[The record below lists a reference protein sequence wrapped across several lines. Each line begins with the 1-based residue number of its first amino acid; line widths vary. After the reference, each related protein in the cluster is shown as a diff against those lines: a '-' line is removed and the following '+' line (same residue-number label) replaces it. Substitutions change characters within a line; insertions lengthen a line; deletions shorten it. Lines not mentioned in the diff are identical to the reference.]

1 MALINE
7 AEFNVVSSI
16 IYSLSSGKQDLIYF
30 ARDSNSSDT
39 LSEVLVLPESKAKP
53 ASKTKPALTKKIACI
68 TADDALEN
76 LRKRWK
82 RKKVR
87 KRRKQL
93 ESREERRRRKWNCRK
108 KKSAITE
115 KKREGKCRIA
125 WKDETAEDLSG
136 GMQTQYMIHLKN
148 RYWCCTS
155 KVWFDADN
163 GLRVQCNI
171 WHDLR

>member
-1 MALINE
+1 MALTNE
-7 AEFNVVSSI
+7 AEFSVVSSI
-16 IYSLSSGKQDLIYF
+16 ISSLSSGKQDS
-30 ARDSNSSDT
+30 ANSVRDFNSSDI
-39 LSEVLVLPESKAKP
+39 LSEVLVLHESKAKP
-53 ASKTKPALTKKIACI
+53 ASKTKPALTRTIVCI
-68 TADDALEN
+68 TDDDALEN

-125 WKDETAEDLSG
+125 
-136 GMQTQYMIHLKN
+136 
-148 RYWCCTS
+148 
-155 KVWFDADN
+155 
-163 GLRVQCNI
+163 
-171 WHDLR
+171 